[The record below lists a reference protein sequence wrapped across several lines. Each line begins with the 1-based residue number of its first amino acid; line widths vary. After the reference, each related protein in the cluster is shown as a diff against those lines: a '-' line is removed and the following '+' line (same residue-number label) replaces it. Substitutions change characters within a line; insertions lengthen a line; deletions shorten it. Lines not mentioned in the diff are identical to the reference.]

1 MGKKRK
7 ADANMDLE
15 RGLYCS
21 FVAAANSISQLYTQ
35 ASAQQRQSRDAGARA
50 ALVSHLNICWHTQQP
65 VIRVAVPTTTTTK
78 LL

>member
-7 ADANMDLE
+7 ADATMDLE

-21 FVAAANSISQLYTQ
+21 FVAAANSVSQLYTQ

-50 ALVSHLNICWHTQQP
+50 ALVSHLNIWRAA
-65 VIRVAVPTTTTTK
+65 RVLTRAACDVS
-78 LL
+78 L